1 MLITIPMY
9 GKCHILNKNPLG
21 RMGKKKFVQ
30 VHTKAGKM
38 THKEP
43 HYKNLHL
50 ILSNVFLF
58 YCTKPSLTE

>member
-9 GKCHILNKNPLG
+9 RKCHILNKDPLG
-21 RMGKKKFVQ
+21 RIEKKIVQ

-38 THKEP
+38 TRKEP
-43 HYKNLHL
+43 HYKDLHL